1 MNVFKPMALG
11 LALAAA
17 FSTTAVASDVR
28 HYEVTVTNLTLDQ
41 MFAPIMVGTHRP
53 GARLFTLGMPASTG
67 LAAVAEGGNPA
78 PLVAEFGANPKVS
91 EVATSAGPVLPGQ
104 TVTIHVMATDGA
116 NRLSLA
122 SMLVNTNDAFVA
134 LDSVIL
140 PMTMGR
146 TMHTAVAYDAGSE
159 PNDELCAHIPG
170 PACRGEGL
178 SASAGGE
185 GYVRVHEGVHG
196 VGNISAAQYD
206 WRNPV
211 AQVTVRRMP

>member
-1 MNVFKPMALG
+1 MNAFKPMALG

-17 FSTTAVASDVR
+17 FSTSAVAADVR
-28 HYEVTVTNLTLDQ
+28 HYEVTVTNITLDQ
-41 MFAPIMVGTHRP
+41 MFGPIMVGTHLP
-53 GARLFTLGMPASTG
+53 GARLYTMGMPASAG
-67 LAAVAEGGNPA
+67 LSAVAEGGNPA
-78 PLVAEFGANPKVS
+78 PLVAEFGMNPKVS

-104 TVTIHVMATDGA
+104 SVTIHVMASDGA

-122 SMLVNTNDAFVA
+122 GMLVNTNDGFVA

-140 PMTMGR
+140 PMTTGKA
-146 TMHTAVAYDAGSE
+146 MHVAPAYDAGSE

-170 PACRGEGL
+170 PACRGEGI

-196 VGNISAAQYD
+196 IGNISAAQYD

-211 AQVTVRRMP
+211 AQITVRRMP